1 MTDTVF
7 LGYALNGVD
16 QKGRLSIPADY
27 RAVLGRRSS
36 DEAILI
42 SLHER
47 AECLVACDV
56 GQGVRDFAKLN
67 DRYGSTESFESDQAA
82 RLALGSA
89 TRAAY
94 DANGRI
100 VLPADLRDLSGITD
114 SAFFMGIG
122 DKFEIWNPQTL
133 ADLPGLDPRLAR
145 LVRRH
150 IELRKGGA

>member
-1 MTDTVF
+1 MTDNVF

-16 QKGRLSIPADY
+16 PKGRLSIPADY
-27 RAVLGRRSS
+27 RAVLGRRSG

-47 AECLVACDV
+47 ADCLIACDV
-56 GQGVRDFAKLN
+56 GQGAREFAKLN
-67 DRYGSTESFESDQAA
+67 DRYGAAETAESDQAA

-100 VLPADLRDLSGITD
+100 VLPADLRDLSGIKD
-114 SAFFMGIG
+114 CAFFMGVG
-122 DKFEIWNPQTL
+122 DRFEIWNPHTL
-133 ADLPGLDPRLAR
+133 VGLPGLDPRLVR

-150 IELRKGGA
+150 IEQRKGGA

>member
-1 MTDTVF
+1 MTNNVF
-7 LGYALNGVD
+7 LGYAMNGVD
-16 QKGRLSIPADY
+16 PKGRLSIPADY
-27 RAVLGRRSS
+27 RAVLARRSK
-36 DEAILI
+36 DEAVLI

-47 AECLVACDV
+47 ADCLVACDV
-56 GQGVRDFAKLN
+56 DQGTREFAKLN
-67 DRYGSTESFESDQAA
+67 ERYGTVETAESDQAA

-114 SAFFMGIG
+114 SAFFLAMG
-122 DKFEIWNPQTL
+122 DKFEIWNPHTL
-133 ADLPGLDPRLAR
+133 VELPGLDPRLVR